1 LITKKITCICCPLG
15 CSINVIFDGDDY
27 QVIGEQCKRGKDYAI
42 QEVKDPRRVL
52 TTTVKI
58 NFGTQKMLPVK
69 SKNEV
74 PKNLLYRCMKI
85 LSKVVVEAP
94 IRRGDVIY
102 KNIHDTGIDIISTRD
117 MERM

>member
-1 LITKKITCICCPLG
+1 MITKKITCICCPLG
-15 CSINVIFDGDDY
+15 CSINVIINGDDY

-42 QEVKDPRRVL
+42 QEVKDPRRLL

-69 SKNEV
+69 SQNEV
-74 PKNLLYRCMKI
+74 PKNLLNECVKI

-94 IRRGDVIY
+94 IRCGDVVY
-102 KNIHDTGIDIISTRD
+102 KNIHDTGIDIIATRD